1 MHQPYEAATI
11 KTFYDLNQF
20 FGRDESLL
28 LKTKGRRLMIDK
40 HTNTFR
46 NIFYSC
52 VEGILLVN
60 KGKITLANPQSH
72 ELFGYDE
79 NELVGM
85 SIEELM
91 PKEIRKNHVKHRTTY
106 AEKPEPRQMGTG
118 RDLVAL
124 KKDGSTFPVEIS
136 LNVAEVDNE
145 EVTIAHVIDITKR
158 REAEIELKRSEE
170 QLLIYAAEL
179 EQRVLD
185 RTKKLNAAIEELQ
198 KSNMDLEMQI
208 KERVKAENEARIA
221 LEKEKE
227 LNELKTRFVSMASHE
242 FRTPLSAI
250 LSSVSLIGKYITD
263 ENRDKKL
270 KHINRVKSSVGELT
284 GILNDFLSMDRLDAG
299 KLTVSARELLICDF
313 IHEIADEMRELMKKD
328 QILDLKCKTPD
339 GIFRTDSQILK
350 QVLVNLLSN
359 AIKYSPEGKQV
370 TLDVEIDKK
379 ELTIKVV
386 DQGIGIPTE
395 DQKHL
400 FDKFFRANNASHI
413 QGTGLGLN
421 IVKKYLELIDG
432 TIAFESTE
440 GQGSTFVLKLN
451 AIKNE

>member
-1 MHQPYEAATI
+1 
-11 KTFYDLNQF
+11 
-20 FGRDESLL
+20 
-28 LKTKGRRLMIDK
+28 MIDK

-72 ELFGYDE
+72 ELFGYAN
-79 NELVGM
+79 NELIGM
-85 SIEELM
+85 TIEELM
-91 PKEIRKNHVKHRTTY
+91 PKEIRKGHKEHRTKY
-106 AEKPEPRQMGTG
+106 AENPEPRQMGTG

-136 LNVAEVDNE
+136 LNVAKVDNE
-145 EVTIAHVIDITKR
+145 EVTIAHIIDITKR

-179 EQRVLD
+179 EQRVQD
-185 RTKKLNAAIEELQ
+185 RTKKLNEAIEELQ
-198 KSNMDLEMQI
+198 KSNTDLEMQI

-299 KLTVSARELLICDF
+299 KLTVSARELHICDF
-313 IHEIADEMRELMKKD
+313 LHEIADEMRELMKKD
-328 QILDLKCKTPD
+328 QVLDLKCNSPE
-339 GIFRTDSQILK
+339 GVFCTDSQILK

-359 AIKYSPEGKQV
+359 AIKYSPEGEKV
-370 TLDVEIDKK
+370 ILDVILEME
-379 ELTIKVV
+379 ELTVKVI
-386 DQGIGIPTE
+386 DHGIGIPKT

-421 IVKKYLELIDG
+421 IVKKYLELIQG
-432 TIAFESTE
+432 IINFESTE
-440 GQGSTFVLKLN
+440 GQGSTFVLKIN
-451 AIKNE
+451 AIRDE

>member
-1 MHQPYEAATI
+1 MNEELHLEP
-11 KTFYDLNQF
+11 
-20 FGRDESLL
+20 
-28 LKTKGRRLMIDK
+28 KGKRIMTDK

-72 ELFGYDE
+72 MLFGYGE
-79 NELVGM
+79 GELIGM
-85 SIEELM
+85 GIEDLM
-91 PKEIRKNHVKHRTTY
+91 PKDIREGHVKHRTGYTK
-106 AEKPEPRQMGTG
+106 KPEPRQMGIG

-124 KKDGSTFPVEIS
+124 KKDGSIFPVEIS
-136 LNVAEVDNE
+136 LNVAKVDEE

-158 REAEIELKRSEE
+158 REAEKELKRSEE

-179 EQRVLD
+179 EQRVQD
-185 RTKKLNAAIEELQ
+185 RTKKLNTAIEELQ
-198 KSNMDLEMQI
+198 KSNDDLEMQI

-263 ENRDKKL
+263 ENREKKL

-299 KLTVSARELLICDF
+299 KLSVAGRDLVICDF
-313 IHEIADEMRELMKKD
+313 LHEIADEMRELMKKD
-328 QILDLKCKTPD
+328 QILDLKCNSPES
-339 GIFRTDSQILK
+339 IFHTDSQILK

-359 AIKYSPEGKQV
+359 AIKYSPEGEQV
-370 TLDVEIDKK
+370 ILEVIFDRDTLC
-379 ELTIKVV
+379 IKVI
-386 DQGIGIPTE
+386 DHGIGIPKE

-432 TIAFESTE
+432 TISFESTE

-451 AIKNE
+451 AIKDE

>member
-1 MHQPYEAATI
+1 
-11 KTFYDLNQF
+11 
-20 FGRDESLL
+20 
-28 LKTKGRRLMIDK
+28 
-40 HTNTFR
+40 
-46 NIFYSC
+46 
-52 VEGILLVN
+52 
-60 KGKITLANPQSH
+60 
-72 ELFGYDE
+72 
-79 NELVGM
+79 
-85 SIEELM
+85 
-91 PKEIRKNHVKHRTTY
+91 
-106 AEKPEPRQMGTG
+106 G

-136 LNVAEVDNE
+136 LNVAKVDEE
-145 EVTIAHVIDITKR
+145 EVTIAHVIDITRR

-170 QLLIYAAEL
+170 QLLVYAAEL
-179 EQRVLD
+179 EQRVQD
-185 RTKKLNAAIEELQ
+185 RTKKLNEAIDDLQ
-198 KSNMDLEMQI
+198 KSNTDLEMQI

-250 LSSVSLIGKYITD
+250 LSSVSLIGKYISD

-299 KLTVSARELLICDF
+299 KLTVSARDLIICDF
-313 IHEIADEMRELMKKD
+313 LHEITDEMSELMKKD
-328 QILDLKCKTPD
+328 QVLDLKCNSPE
-339 GIFRTDSQILK
+339 GMFCTDSQILK

-359 AIKYSPEGKQV
+359 AIKYSPEGGKV
-370 TLDVEIDKK
+370 ILDTILEDK
-379 ELTIKVV
+379 ELTIRVI
-386 DQGIGIPTE
+386 DHGIGIPKE

-421 IVKKYLELIDG
+421 IVKKYLELIQG
-432 TIAFESTE
+432 TINFESTE
-440 GQGSTFVLKLN
+440 GQGSTFTLKLN
-451 AIKNE
+451 AIKDE